1 MTAGCFIFIQY
12 NYKKMVYF
20 IVVSLIGLTL
30 GANYNYLV
38 SVTAK
43 LLLENRDARKAG
55 LKISTIIGLLE
66 TFSSTFLMINF
77 YFIPEYLDNLFNILG
92 I

>member
-1 MTAGCFIFIQY
+1 
-12 NYKKMVYF
+12 MVYF
-20 IVVSLIGLTL
+20 IVVSIIGLTL

-43 LLLENRDARKAG
+43 LLLENPDARRAG
-55 LKISTIIGLLE
+55 LKISTIVGLLE

-77 YFIPEYLDNLFNILG
+77 YYIPEYLDNLFHILG
-92 I
+92 T